1 MRFSLKTLAGLL
13 TVMASWFGGQYGRAR
28 AAEAGKGAV
37 GVVVS
42 AKGPPLERFAADQLA
57 DYIKKV
63 YGIDAAR
70 LDDPDGFRGTR
81 YLIGS
86 PRTDPRI
93 TNALGP
99 NAWPAV
105 SDQGIVIKHVR
116 YDGQPA
122 MVVGGGSPVATL
134 WAVYELVERWG
145 VTYLLHGDVLPARP
159 DMQALVNPTVPKQDV
174 VMEPTMRVRW
184 WRTVNDFACG
194 PESWGMADYRVV
206 LGQLAKMKF
215 NRIFMSLYPWQ
226 PFVDPVVKGVRRKEA
241 HLWYKYHYPITE
253 DMPGRKLFGN
263 VEEFWNPDLP
273 RKASFEEFVAA
284 GQKLCHGITELARSL
299 GMQCGVTASLTEYP
313 LEFAPLLKDPKP
325 VHQLAN
331 MTIGPG
337 PQTDI
342 DDPDM
347 TSLAGAFLQAAVNT
361 YPECDFVLLG
371 MPEFRAW
378 SGHYERAWKALDAKY
393 GIEKVYPLAKVLDQ
407 AGKRTGYPGGA
418 ERALQEVRGD
428 IVALYFYDRLI
439 TQLGVLKETQRPD
452 IKVVYN
458 CVAEEL
464 FPILPKMMRPGW
476 ELLNIVDYTASRVLA
491 RRGVLRSLPGKE
503 VPASLIFTL
512 HDDNVGVLPQLT
524 TGSLAQLMEAMAAA
538 GWAGFSTRYWLIGD
552 HDLSVGYIARA
563 AWEPSL
569 KVEEFNRRQIG
580 EVCGEAAVP
589 AMVQAVQELEK
600 QTLALEGPGLG
611 LTFPVPGM
619 IMQHWRRGML
629 PDYLVEVRNGYRTAL
644 ELVRKADRARRATL
658 GEPGSR
664 ARSAAADEYLGYWM
678 GRFAFGAGYID
689 TIEATFR
696 AASAQADAEEA
707 KKAGKSQEY
716 KAKLRGAAKLADQ
729 AERTARQMIEAFAHV
744 ARDQSDRG
752 TIAILAEYVWRPL
765 RDKARQLNVESS
777 K

>member
-1 MRFSLKTLAGLL
+1 MRLTIIAGCLA
-13 TVMASWFGGQYGRAR
+13 VVSWLGGQYGKAN
-28 AAEAGKGAV
+28 AAEAGKPAIAI
-37 GVVVS
+37 VV
-42 AKGPPLERFAADQLA
+42 APDAPPFERFAADQLT

-63 YGIDAAR
+63 YGVDVGR
-70 LDDPDGFRGTR
+70 LVDPSTRRGTL

-86 PRTDPRI
+86 PK
-93 TNALGP
+93 TNPHVAKALGTETWP
-99 NAWPAV
+99 NL
-105 SDQGIVIKHVR
+105 SDQGIVIKR
-116 YDGQPA
+116 RKLNGQPA
-122 MVVGGGSPVATL
+122 LIVGGGSPLATL

-145 VTYLLHGDVLPARP
+145 VTYLLHGDVLPAKP
-159 DMQALVNPTVPKQDV
+159 DLQAVVNLTIPEQDV
-174 VMEPTMRVRW
+174 VMEPSLRVRW

-194 PESWGMADYRVV
+194 PESWGMADYKVV

-226 PFVDPVVKGVRRKEA
+226 PFVDPVVKGIRRKEA
-241 HLWYKYHYPITE
+241 HLWYKYHYPITD

-263 VEEFWNPDLP
+263 ATEFWNPDLP
-273 RKASFEEFVAA
+273 RGASHEEFVAA
-284 GQKLCHGITELARSL
+284 GQKLCHGITGLAQSL

-313 LEFAPLLKDPKP
+313 PEFASLLKDPQP

-378 SGHYERAWKALDAKY
+378 SGHYERAWNALDAKY
-393 GIEKVYPLAKVLDQ
+393 GIESVYPLAKVIDQ
-407 AGKRTGYPGGA
+407 ASKRTGYPGGA
-418 ERALQEVRGD
+418 ERALQEAKGD

-439 TQLGVLKETQRPD
+439 NQLGVLKDTKRPD

-464 FPILPKMMRPGW
+464 FPILPKMMHPGW

-491 RRGVLRSLPGKE
+491 RKEVLKTLPGKD
-503 VPASLIFTL
+503 VPASMIFTL
-512 HDDNVGVLPQLT
+512 HDDNVGILPQLT
-524 TGSLAQLMEAMAAA
+524 TGSLVELIRVMRSAD
-538 GWAGFSTRYWLIGD
+538 WAGFSTRYWLISD
-552 HDLSVGYIARA
+552 HDLAVGCVARA

-569 KVEEFNRRQIG
+569 KPEDYYRRQIRA
-580 EVCGEAAVP
+580 VCGEPAVP
-589 AMVQAVQELEK
+589 SMVQAMQELEK
-600 QTLALEGPGLG
+600 LTLALEGPGLG

-619 IMQHWRRGML
+619 IMAHWHRGTL
-629 PDYLVEVRNGYRTAL
+629 PDYLVEVRNGYKAAM
-644 ELVRKADRARRATL
+644 ELVRKADRARRATQ
-658 GEPGSR
+658 GQPGSR

-689 TIEATFR
+689 TIEATLK
-696 AASAQADAEEA
+696 AATAQADAEEA
-707 KKAGKSQEY
+707 KKAGKTQEH
-716 KAKLRGAAKLADQ
+716 KSKLTEAASLADQ
-729 AERTARQMIEAFAHV
+729 AAQTAFHMIETFAAV

-752 TIAILAEYVWRPL
+752 TVAILAEYAWRPL
-765 RDKARQLNVESS
+765 RDKAKQLHSEAV